1 MTYST
6 HRGQSLDGQQP
17 IKEPSLKIYH
27 FLLYNLSSL
36 IRDRN
41 ISLQSFSFLF
51 MGKLCGITFL
61 KQQTVDEQ
69 F

>member
-41 ISLQSFSFLF
+41 ISLQSFSLLF

-61 KQQTVDEQ
+61 KQQTVDE
-69 F
+69 